1 MNNENV
7 NEKSIE
13 ENLKNITDK
22 DAVKNFTSNLM
33 KNENSLD
40 LNSIM
45 QLTSTLLKND
55 TLMNSVTELGN
66 KKKNSI
72 LPVSK
77 ATEQQENKLLSSL
90 SQKLENIANDI
101 SELKQEIEELSSL
114 SQKLEIIAHDLSDL
128 KEDSKVSKKRNF
140 YSKIFTF
147 K

>member
-13 ENLKNITDK
+13 NLKNIIDK
-22 DAVKNFTSNLM
+22 DAVKNLTSNLM

-77 ATEQQENKLLSSL
+77 TTEQQENKLLSSL

-128 KEDSKVSKKRNF
+128 KEESKVSKGRNF
-140 YSKIFTF
+140 HSKIFTF

>member
-1 MNNENV
+1 MKTL

-22 DAVKNFTSNLM
+22 DAVKNFTSNLI

-40 LNSIM
+40 LNSFM

-55 TLMNSVTELGN
+55 MFMNSVTELGN

-77 ATEQQENKLLSSL
+77 ATRTTRK
-90 SQKLENIANDI
+90 
-101 SELKQEIEELSSL
+101 
-114 SQKLEIIAHDLSDL
+114 
-128 KEDSKVSKKRNF
+128 
-140 YSKIFTF
+140 
-147 K
+147 

>member
-1 MNNENV
+1 MMDNENV
-7 NEKSIE
+7 NEESIE
-13 ENLKNITDK
+13 KKNIIDK
-22 DAVKNFTSNLM
+22 DAVKNLTSNLM

-55 TLMNSVTELGN
+55 TLLNSVTELSN

-77 ATEQQENKLLSSL
+77 ATEQIENKLLSSL

-101 SELKQEIEELSSL
+101 SELKQEIKELSSL

-128 KEDSKVSKKRNF
+128 KEESKVSKRGNF
-140 YSKIFTF
+140 HSKIFTF